1 MDVLGFLS
9 DVCVDFFLYVVS
21 ECEANG
27 IDANANTEAN
37 YSTYVSGEFEYNWI
51 TPDGTTIETMPFTL
65 SSGMSDLEVIGN
77 SGTAIRWLAGVYDSD
92 TPDVTVQQ
100 VGNDV
105 DIRTTAQMHLYI
117 NGNLVNVSNYIT
129 SSCRISSSYQAT
141 YGYNNNGTYY
151 YYPNDGVYGRSVI
164 GHLSD
169 VHATSNQT
177 LSNNYPDAV
186 YIPAPS
192 TGTISYNDYIL
203 QVVDWTTI
211 NYPDLNITI
220 NDLPSWA
227 ELASETE
234 TETESECCSC
244 NCNTT
249 IYVNAD
255 GSLTLQNDISGDFD
269 LSINND
275 ADLSLN
281 INAAA
286 GAFGAGAVVID
297 PDAEI
302 NITAGAGAF
311 GAGAFGAGA
320 IVSPNVSVSGN
331 VDVGDISGEVNLNAS
346 DISFDI
352 SGGDVNID
360 QSGATNNNTYNT
372 TNNYYYDPS
381 EPEQEPFSI
390 DYNEILSEGELES
403 ILIQET
409 YDIDTFPTDFI
420 DGDNL
425 ILPSKPTEDYLPVA
439 IQATPD
445 LLNAFSDLIVDTGCS
460 SFYFPLGIFS
470 VLCYCIRGHR

>member
-1 MDVLGFLS
+1 MDVLGFLA
-9 DVCVDFFLYVVS
+9 DVCVDFFVYVVS

-27 IDANANTEAN
+27 IEANANTEAN
-37 YSTYVSGEFEYNWI
+37 YSTYVSGDFEYNWR

-65 SSGMSDLEVIGN
+65 SSGMSDLEVVGN
-77 SGTAIRWLAGVYDSD
+77 STIRWLAGVYDSD
-92 TPDVTVQQ
+92 TPDITVQQ
-100 VGNDV
+100 VGNDI

-117 NGNLVNVSNYIT
+117 NGNLVDVSNFIT
-129 SSCRISSSYQAT
+129 SSCRISSGYQAT
-141 YGYNNNGTYY
+141 YGYDSSGTYY
-151 YYPNDGVYGRSVI
+151 YYPNDTIYGRSVI
-164 GHLSD
+164 GHLSG
-169 VHATSNQT
+169 VRATSNQT

-203 QVVDWTTI
+203 QIIDWTTI

-220 NDLPSWA
+220 DDLPSWA

-234 TETESECCSC
+234 TETESECCC

-255 GSLTLQNDISGDFD
+255 GSLTIQNDISGDFD

-286 GAFGAGAVVID
+286 GAFGAGAIVID

-320 IVSPNVSVSGN
+320 IVSPDVNISG
-331 VDVGDISGEVNLNAS
+331 DLSVGDISGEVNLQVS
-346 DISFDI
+346 EVSFDV
-352 SGGDVNID
+352 SGGDINID
-360 QSGATNNNTYNT
+360 QSGSTVTNNYNT
-372 TNNYYYDPS
+372 TNNYYGTT
-381 EPEQEPFSI
+381 EPIEPDEPFTI
-390 DYNEILSEGELES
+390 DYDEILSEGELES
-403 ILIQET
+403 ILTQET

-425 ILPSKPTEDYLPVA
+425 ILPSKPAEDYLPVA
-439 IQATPD
+439 MQATPD